1 MKAEDIEKLFHTFYL
16 EKMKHDKNQDNS
28 DIEND
33 ELLSLDDGNSEKEKI
48 ILLYPELILH

>member
-16 EKMKHDKNQDNS
+16 EKFKYEKVQENQD
-28 DIEND
+28 IEKD
-33 ELLSLDDGNSEKEKI
+33 EFLSLADENNEKEKK